1 MNSNHSQQRH
11 DFVSHNSRF
20 VQYDRVYGVLRA
32 SFGTLVSCVRN
43 SRASKVLHCS
53 WTFWLIEFVL
63 KNAAI
68 ASTSIS
74 QIPEILARCA
84 ALNIQAPFL
93 VLDNC
98 RIHHSDEVVALFTF
112 HGVDLLYLPPY
123 SPDFNPIENSFSKFK
138 LMLKRHGEFLNSAG
152 YSDYEIIDAAFE
164 FITPSDC
171 ANWIR
176 HAGY

>member
-1 MNSNHSQQRH
+1 MTAFMEYCELLLVR
-11 DFVSHNSRF
+11 SHH
-20 VQYDRVYGVLRA
+20 
-32 SFGTLVSCVRN
+32 VRN
-43 SRASKVLHCS
+43 SPKVLQLALLMDVDS
-53 WTFWLIEFVL
+53 FNSFS

-164 FITPSDC
+164 FITSSDC